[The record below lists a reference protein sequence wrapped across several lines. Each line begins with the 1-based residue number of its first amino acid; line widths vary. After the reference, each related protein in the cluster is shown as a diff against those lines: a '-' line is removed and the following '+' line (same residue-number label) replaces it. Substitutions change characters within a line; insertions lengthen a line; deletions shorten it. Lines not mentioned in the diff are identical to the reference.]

1 MTHSKETTPS
11 LGTGS
16 ARKSQSR
23 LDNADFGG
31 TQEDRDEREGEGEGQ
46 GEANTMLS
54 VDFSTPLSGMA
65 RSERIRQLSHNH
77 PAFEKSRLIQE
88 ILVKIQQSLR
98 RMPGVS
104 ANESNEIVSQLQEVG
119 QVVSQET
126 SQLVDALINLTLDQ
140 EDTDKA
146 IARMGLEASLTKA
159 EMEDQAQ
166 TVRDLGAELAAE
178 KTKRGLAEG
187 NLQSVMSELLELTGL
202 VKALKQKAEGRG
214 GEDGYDPRDGIIK
227 GLENS
232 IRHLEEQVN
241 NRRSLWVMKHSD
253 PQSVARAI
261 ETLAGSVQD
270 NNETA
275 QQAIISMKAVCTRY
289 PEHSPQEEE
298 ASSRPHGDMAPP
310 ARPPSVFQPFN
321 KRSSIVA
328 PPKFGP
334 LQAGPPRAPSAFCH
348 ERRFNY
354 NNSGGGGNS
363 NSAHEICHGS
373 NSSSWSSVQPRGASG
388 QNPFYTSAS
397 SAFSRVTAAPR
408 KSWAAA
414 YHSSRY
420 RPAANEFHPP
430 ANVFP
435 DNVPTRPGTAL
446 GHHNHAASAAAA
458 AHRHHQP
465 HPPHHHHQ
473 QQQPLPPRGEYMPP
487 QTPTS
492 TNRSRYG
499 RFHDMNGGHSLS
511 RSSEYGHS
519 TPSERSHTTTTANP
533 NTNTTATSSSSST
546 LVGPLRSSLSGPLI
560 HMTDRAVAIWNESI
574 MDFYALI
581 RAFVERHANI
591 PDPAMAMKISATHLW
606 PVLLATY
613 HPLSAREAT
622 SYLDLHL
629 REDNPKCCLV
639 TRVIIDY
646 IVNRVW
652 TPAAWANSSDHSLAL
667 PLLDLERELEQT
679 QGQPSAHRQPL
690 LDKQAH
696 LIEAMIRTEP
706 QQFHA
711 TKVNDMTSSLLSL
724 LQPLLNRLHNPA
736 DAHRDLEQVADHAW
750 ELSSRILTS
759 RLTFDF
765 RFPEVGTR
773 FSSQS
778 MLPIWPALEPSEL
791 QAKHWRVALVTTPV
805 ITCRNDT
812 GSNISAHSVALA
824 DVYCMQ

>member
-1 MTHSKETTPS
+1 MTNSGKTPS
-11 LGTGS
+11 VRTV
-16 ARKSQSR
+16 RESQKDTNFES
-23 LDNADFGG
+23 NA
-31 TQEDRDEREGEGEGQ
+31 
-46 GEANTMLS
+46 MLS
-54 VDFSTPLSGMA
+54 VDFSTPLSGTA

-104 ANESNEIVSQLQEVG
+104 AGESNEIVDQLQEVG
-119 QVVSQET
+119 QVISQET
-126 SQLVDALINLTLDQ
+126 SQLVDALMNLTLDQ

-159 EMEDQAQ
+159 TIEDQAQ
-166 TVRDLGAELAAE
+166 TIRDLRAEIEAE
-178 KTKRGLAEG
+178 RNKREQAEG
-187 NLQSVMSELLELTGL
+187 NVKSVMSELLELTGH
-202 VKALKQKAEGRG
+202 VKALKQKAEGRSEG
-214 GEDGYDPRDGIIK
+214 SDTDPRDEIIK
-227 GLENS
+227 GLEDS

-270 NNETA
+270 NETA
-275 QQAIISMKAVCTRY
+275 HQTIMSMKTMASRY
-289 PEHSPQEEE
+289 PDHDHSPPEDE
-298 ASSRPHGDMAPP
+298 ASRPFGDMAPP
-310 ARPPSVFQPFN
+310 ARPPSVFQPLN
-321 KRSSIVA
+321 RPSTAA

-334 LQAGPPRAPSAFCH
+334 LQAGPPRAPSAFAH
-348 ERRFNY
+348 DRRY
-354 NNSGGGGNS
+354 NNSNS
-363 NSAHEICHGS
+363 
-373 NSSSWSSVQPRGASG
+373 SSSWSSAQPRAASS
-388 QNPFYTSAS
+388 QNPFFTSTA
-397 SAFSRVTAAPR
+397 SAFSRGGNAAPR
-408 KSWAAA
+408 KAA
-414 YHSSRY
+414 YHVSSRY
-420 RPAANEFHPP
+420 RPTATEFHPSGHTFPENMP
-430 ANVFP
+430 A
-435 DNVPTRPGTAL
+435 RPGTAL
-446 GHHNHAASAAAA
+446 GHHPP
-458 AHRHHQP
+458 RHHQP
-465 HPPHHHHQ
+465 
-473 QQQPLPPRGEYMPP
+473 PRGDYMGP

-492 TNRSRYG
+492 ANRSRFG
-499 RFHDMNGGHSLS
+499 RFHDVNSANAPGHAP
-511 RSSEYGHS
+511 EYAN
-519 TPSERSHTTTTANP
+519 TPSGRTNANA
-533 NTNTTATSSSSST
+533 NANTT
-546 LVGPLRSSLSGPLI
+546 LVPHRNSFPSPLI
-560 HMTDRAVAIWNESI
+560 HMTDRSVAAWNECI

-591 PDPAMAMKISATHLW
+591 PDPAMAMKVSATHLW

-652 TPAAWANSSDHSLAL
+652 VPAAWANSTDRQVCLAL
-667 PLLDLERELEQT
+667 VDLERDLEKT

-696 LIEAMIRTEP
+696 LVDAIIRSEP
-706 QQFHA
+706 SHFHSA
-711 TKVNDMTSSLLSL
+711 KVHDITTSLLSMV
-724 LQPLLNRLHNPA
+724 QPLLNRLHNPV

-778 MLPIWPALEPSEL
+778 MLPIWPALDPSEL

>member
-1 MTHSKETTPS
+1 MTDSKEKTPS

-16 ARKSQSR
+16 AEESR
-23 LDNADFGG
+23 REDARFGG
-31 TQEDRDEREGEGEGQ
+31 GRDEGEGE
-46 GEANTMLS
+46 EAASAMLS
-54 VDFSTPLSGMA
+54 VDFSTPLSGTA

-104 ANESNEIVSQLQEVG
+104 ANESNEIVGQLQEVG
-119 QVVSQET
+119 QVVSRET

-159 EMEDQAQ
+159 DMEDQAQ
-166 TVRDLGAELAAE
+166 TIRDLEAGLEAE
-178 KTKRGLAEG
+178 KAKRGQAEG
-187 NLQSVMSELLELTGL
+187 NLQSVMGELHELTGH
-202 VKALKQKAEGRG
+202 VKALKQKAEEE
-214 GEDGYDPRDGIIK
+214 GENDPRDDIIK

-241 NRRSLWVMKHSD
+241 NRRSLWVMKHPD

-270 NNETA
+270 NNEA
-275 QQAIISMKAVCTRY
+275 ARQAMLSMKAACTRY
-289 PEHSPQEEE
+289 PEHSPQEDDV
-298 ASSRPHGDMAPP
+298 SSRPLGDGPP
-310 ARPPSVFQPFN
+310 PGRPPSVFQPFAN
-321 KRSSIVA
+321 SRPYAVA

-348 ERRFNY
+348 DRRY
-354 NNSGGGGNS
+354 NGGSGG
-363 NSAHEICHGS
+363 HEHGHGS
-373 NSSSWSSVQPRGASG
+373 SGSAWGSVQPPRAGSG
-388 QNPFYTSAS
+388 PNPFYTSGA
-397 SAFSRVTAAPR
+397 SAFSRATAAPR
-408 KSWAAA
+408 RSLAAA
-414 YHSSRY
+414 YHPSRY
-420 RPAANEFHPP
+420 RPAANEFHPSAHVFADGVP
-430 ANVFP
+430 A
-435 DNVPTRPGTAL
+435 RPGTAL
-446 GHHNHAASAAAA
+446 GHHHHHHHAAAAAAAATATAAAA
-458 AHRHHQP
+458 AHRHHPHQP
-465 HPPHHHHQ
+465 
-473 QQQPLPPRGEYMPP
+473 PPRGEYLPP

-492 TNRSRYG
+492 TSRSRYG
-499 RFHDMNGGHSLS
+499 RFHDMNGQHSLA
-511 RSSEYGHS
+511 RSSEYALG
-519 TPSERSHTTTTANP
+519 TPSGRTSQTTTANT
-533 NTNTTATSSSSST
+533 NANNANNAINTTSTSAPTSTSTSTSTSSGA

-560 HMTDRAVAIWNESI
+560 HMTERSVAMWNESI

-591 PDPAMAMKISATHLW
+591 PDPAMAMKMSATHLW

-652 TPAAWANSSDHSLAL
+652 TPAAWANSSDDALAL
-667 PLLDLERELEQT
+667 PLLDVERELEQT

-690 LDKQAH
+690 LDRQAH
-696 LIEAMIRTEP
+696 LIEAIIRTEP
-706 QQFHA
+706 PAFHA
-711 TKVNDMTSSLLSL
+711 AKVADMTASLLSL

-750 ELSSRILTS
+750 DLSSRILTS

-765 RFPEVGTR
+765 RFPEVGAR